1 MTSPCRHREP
11 NDWLFKLIRTATAL
25 VLAVMFIVIFLGVFL
40 RYVLNTPAFWTE
52 EAARCLMFYM
62 VLIGSAAAI
71 RQDRHPAI
79 AFIIDK
85 FGENSR
91 RKWKSLLDV
100 LVFIV
105 LLVVFWQGILM
116 AVEERIGRTAA
127 LRISFF
133 WVYLALPV
141 GALLMMLEIIAR
153 HLVRRKN
160 SDTTGRKAALHGE

>member
-1 MTSPCRHREP
+1 
-11 NDWLFKLIRTATAL
+11 LFKLIRTATAL

-62 VLIGSAAAI
+62 VLVGSSAAT

-79 AFIIDK
+79 SFVTDK
-85 FGENSR
+85 FSQNLR
-91 RKWKSLLDV
+91 RKWKSFLDV
-100 LVFIV
+100 PVFIV
-105 LLVVFWQGILM
+105 LLVIFWQGILM
-116 AVEERIGRTAA
+116 AVDERIGRTPA

-141 GALLMMLEIIAR
+141 GAFLMMLQIIAKYLG
-153 HLVRRKN
+153 HRKN
-160 SDTTGRKAALHGE
+160 SDAIGRKAALHGE